1 MRNAGKTT
9 YLLSV
14 PSDEQIRQLL
24 QRVFD
29 PDEFLSSFGMR
40 SLSKVHSDAPFRFGG
55 HEIRYEAAEA
65 ESKIKGGNSNWR
77 GPVWF
82 PVGFLM
88 IESLRKLG
96 TALDPELRLMVQRR
110 DGEAPAEPTLFELAE
125 ELANRMIRLFVPD
138 ESGRVRYTAARSAC
152 STIATGTSISSSMST
167 STARPD
173 RASGPRIRP
182 GPHWSPH

>member
-1 MRNAGKTT
+1 MKHMGGHDYPLWDEQDGFFYDVLRYADDTFHRFRVRSLVGLIPLYAVERLEQDWIRPFPNFRANLDWFLENRTQFAQFCCHPVRNAGKTT

-40 SLSKVHSDAPFRFGG
+40 SLSKVHCDAPFRFGG

-82 PVGFLM
+82 PVGF
-88 IESLRKLG
+88 R
-96 TALDPELRLMVQRR
+96 
-110 DGEAPAEPTLFELAE
+110 
-125 ELANRMIRLFVPD
+125 
-138 ESGRVRYTAARSAC
+138 
-152 STIATGTSISSSMST
+152 
-167 STARPD
+167 
-173 RASGPRIRP
+173 
-182 GPHWSPH
+182 